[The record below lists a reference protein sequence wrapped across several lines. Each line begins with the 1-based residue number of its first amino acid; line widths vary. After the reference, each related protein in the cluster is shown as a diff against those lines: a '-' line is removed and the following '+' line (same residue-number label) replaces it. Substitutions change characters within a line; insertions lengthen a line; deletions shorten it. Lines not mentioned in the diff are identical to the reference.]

1 MQPSIEQFLM
11 QLPPPK
17 RELALQIRETILS
30 VNPEIEEAIKWGQL
44 AFLIKKKYFVFIYT
58 YKHLDYL
65 NLGFKQAIKLSDPK
79 NLFEGT
85 GKGMRHI
92 KVSTAKDI
100 PATQIK
106 KWVKEAIQVE
116 MMSATEKSLNKKAKV
131 L

>member
-1 MQPSIEQFLM
+1 MEPSIEQFLM
-11 QLPPPK
+11 QLPAEK
-17 RELALQIRETILS
+17 RQLAMQIREIILS

>member
-1 MQPSIEQFLM
+1 MQPSVEQFLL
-11 QLPPPK
+11 QLPVDK
-17 RELALQIRETILS
+17 RELAMQIRGIILS

-65 NLGFKQAIKLSDPK
+65 NLGFKKAVELSDPK

-92 KVSTAKDI
+92 KVRTAKEI
-100 PATQIK
+100 PTAQIK
-106 KWVKEAIQVE
+106 KWVKEAIQLE
-116 MMSATEKSLNKKAKV
+116 TKTRAKV
-131 L
+131 EA